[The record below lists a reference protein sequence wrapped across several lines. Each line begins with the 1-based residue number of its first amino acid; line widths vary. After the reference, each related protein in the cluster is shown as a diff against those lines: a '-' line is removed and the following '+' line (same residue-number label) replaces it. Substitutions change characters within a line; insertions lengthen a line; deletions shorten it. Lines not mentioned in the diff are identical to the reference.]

1 MSEHIILVGKP
12 SAHTLEPMG
21 VKLQSLGYNLHVVTT
36 SSQALALMRN
46 AKPSAILVDIC
57 LPEMDGIGICQKI
70 KTQMNGNAVPLIA
83 LNDKQNTLRRAALAA
98 GVDMVID
105 YPVNWVDLKAWLGGP
120 RTARGLPISPGML
133 LGSTKEEVLG
143 SAALLSHD
151 LKSPISLVISSIEVL
166 INLYAD
172 DGAPDSTLRL
182 LKGALHASYRQM
194 NMVTELID
202 LARLELDSLE
212 LQLEEVDLAQLMR
225 DRLEVDSYV
234 VTVKGL
240 RLETSLPNEPVLIQA
255 DRDLLVRVI
264 SALLENTIK
273 FTVRDDLLRI
283 SVYRD
288 GAMAVM
294 EFTDSG
300 RPILDGFEREMM
312 HRAPQ
317 WEKRQAGNRTSVGM
331 SLPFIRAVAEAHGG
345 SFTAISDPDNNL
357 TTFRMCLP
365 YLLE

>member
-1 MSEHIILVGKP
+1 MSDHIILVGKP
-12 SAHTLEPMG
+12 SAQTLEPMG
-21 VKLQSLGYNLHVVTT
+21 VKLQDLGYNLHVVTT

-46 AKPSAILVDIC
+46 AKPSAILVDVC
-57 LPEMDGIGICQKI
+57 LPEMDGIAICQKI

-83 LNDKQNTLRRAALAA
+83 LNDKQNMLRKAALAA

-105 YPVNWVDLKAWLGGP
+105 YQVNWVDLKAWLAGP
-120 RTARGLPISPGML
+120 RTVKGLPISPGML
-133 LGSTKEEVLG
+133 LGNTREEVLG

-166 INLYAD
+166 INLYED
-172 DGAPDSTLRL
+172 DGAPDSTVRL
-182 LKGALHASYRQM
+182 LNGALHAAYRQM

-202 LARLELDSLE
+202 LARLELNSLE
-212 LQLEEVDLAQLMR
+212 LQLEEVDLAQLLR
-225 DRLEVDSYV
+225 DRLEIDSYV

-240 RLETSLPNEPVLIQA
+240 QLETHLSEEPILIQA
-255 DRDLLVRVI
+255 DRDLLIRVI
-264 SALLENTIK
+264 SALLENSIK
-273 FTVRDDLLRI
+273 FTVRNDLLRI
-283 SVYRD
+283 
-288 GAMAVM
+288 AVRREGSITSL

-300 RPILDGFEREMM
+300 RPIQDGFEHEMM

-345 SFTAISDPDNNL
+345 TFTARSDEKTNL
-357 TTFRMCLP
+357 TTFKLCFP
-365 YLLE
+365 